1 MKENNKEDINLFIKD
16 DWYVITKDL
25 IEISYFLAGIVMVIS
40 IGLTLMQI
48 ISAKNKM
55 QNQENRLRKEKSL
68 EILNAFSSKIIP
80 NISKYESEI
89 EDEKFPKVQSLYNDF
104 FVVDM
109 NKVTKEHLAITLT
122 KQKKGLVNILNELE
136 YISLI
141 INVDLADEEIVY
153 EPISTV
159 YCNFIRDEYLSLA
172 ISRTNDVPYANI
184 VKLYTKWSNRMSIN
198 SINKTQAELEKAK
211 QKILQNG

>member
-1 MKENNKEDINLFIKD
+1 MKENNKEEINLFIKD
-16 DWYVITKDL
+16 DWYVIAKDL
-25 IEISYFLAGIVMVIS
+25 IELSYFLAGIVMVIS

-80 NISKYESEI
+80 NISIYESEI
-89 EDEKFPKVQSLYNDF
+89 ENEKFPEVKNLYNDL

-109 NKVTKEHLAITLT
+109 NKVSKEHLAITLT

>member
-89 EDEKFPKVQSLYNDF
+89 EDEKFPKVQSLYNDL